1 MNIFFFVMVITIIC
15 IAAMVGI
22 FVFIWKFVRKKEN
35 KRANA
40 IRQLAAQSGYQFFP
54 ENQNIVN
61 LQWLRKFSL
70 FKLGNMRNAKNIMRV
85 RRNSGDWTIFDYH
98 YRTGHSGRYSSAHY
112 YDLSVF
118 LVRHNYDIPNFI
130 MHKENFF
137 SKLSSALGFNDINFD
152 THPTFSQRYVLKSND
167 PNIRGAFSHQL
178 LSYFER
184 YDFNF
189 AIESVGN
196 EIIFYRMNRLAPHQI
211 NQKLQVF
218 EGVFDMLSE

>member
-1 MNIFFFVMVITIIC
+1 MNIFLLVMVITIIC

-22 FVFIWKFVRKKEN
+22 FVFIWKVVRKKEN

-40 IRQLAAQSGYQFFP
+40 MRRFAGQSGYQFFA

-61 LQWLRKFSL
+61 LQRLKKFAV
-70 FKLGNMRNAKNIMRV
+70 FRLGNMWRAKNIMRV

-118 LVRHNYDIPNFI
+118 LVRHNKNIPNFL
-130 MHKENFF
+130 MYKENFF

-211 NQKLQVF
+211 NQQIPVF
-218 EGVFDMLSE
+218 EGIIDLLG